1 MDTSAFKKFQ
11 GLLCN
16 FSYFITSTSWL
27 CIRRYACVTV
37 GFLFIFFAGDLVE
50 QRLDAIV
57 NPANGD
63 LRHGGGA
70 ARAISKAAG
79 HALEKECRDFI
90 SDRGS
95 LSTTFVMHSTAGNLR
110 PDIKFVIHAVGP
122 RKSSF
127 TSDEDLYQD
136 VKTTVY
142 NCLDYA
148 NSELK
153 IQSVA
158 IPAISSGAFAV
169 G

>member
-1 MDTSAFKKFQ
+1 MCYYVISAI
-11 GLLCN
+11 LLRHG
-16 FSYFITSTSWL
+16 YVFIG
-27 CIRRYACVTV
+27 VPVPV
-37 GFLFIFFAGDLVE
+37 GFLFIFFTGDLVK
-50 QRLDAIV
+50 QRVDAIV
-57 NPANGD
+57 NPANGE

-90 SDRGS
+90 SNGGS

-122 RKSSF
+122 RKSNSM
-127 TSDEDLYQD
+127 SDEDLYQD

-142 NCLDYA
+142 NCLDHA
-148 NSELK
+148 NSNLR
-153 IQSVA
+153 IRSVA
-158 IPAISSGAFAV
+158 IPAISSGAYMFAA